1 MRNEF
6 SWYFKA
12 SESEIRDIWS
22 DGLLTL
28 DANVLLDLYRYH
40 ENTRSS
46 LLTCIENFKDRLW
59 LSRQAS
65 EEFFRNRS
73 KVIISATSGFKQAAE
88 DLSKLSKALSIAVTQ
103 LQSNRIISADIANRL
118 DSAVASAISTAEER
132 VASENSAHPKFL
144 SDDPLLERLLSMF
157 ENAVGPAFSE
167 EELKK
172 VKPEAEQ
179 RKKAGVPPGFLDDHK
194 DGDRPFGDFFLW
206 RQVLDHAKA
215 QSKPIIFVTSE
226 RKEDWWE
233 KHSGI
238 TVGPRHE
245 LLREA
250 HEYSG
255 QRVLIYQTDRFL
267 EFATERVGGTIDRRA
282 VEEIQAIDSLRAT
295 ANLVREATQSVQSC
309 NATMSTG
316 LLVVDI
322 ARPAFS
328 FTASGHFDPHLQS
341 APNLRVRLIES
352 PGPLPV
358 YRLHA
363 ASGTTHDFNVH
374 LKSLDHGVTLPAGQY
389 VFEYGAEAKMDR
401 DDTLATATARGE
413 V

>member
-6 SWYFKA
+6 SWYFRA
-12 SESEIRDIWS
+12 SESETKSIWD

-40 ENTRSS
+40 ENTRRS
-46 LLTCIENFKDRLW
+46 LLACIEHFKGRLW

-73 KVIISATSGFKQAAE
+73 KVIISATNGFKQATE
-88 DLSKLSKALSIAVTQ
+88 ELSKLSKALSIAATQ
-103 LQSNRIISADIANRL
+103 LQSNRIISADIAENL
-118 DSAVASAISTAEER
+118 VSAVTSAISSAEQR
-132 VASENSAHPKFL
+132 VADENSAHPKFL

-157 ENAVGPAFSE
+157 EDAVGPAFSE

-172 VKPEAEQ
+172 AKAEAEQ

-233 KHSGI
+233 KHSGL
-238 TVGPRHE
+238 TVGPRLE

-267 EFATERVGGTIDRRA
+267 EFATERAGGTIDTSA
-282 VEEIQAIDSLRAT
+282 VEEIRAVDNLRAT
-295 ANLVREATQSVQSC
+295 ANVAE
-309 NATMSTG
+309 
-316 LLVVDI
+316 
-322 ARPAFS
+322 P
-328 FTASGHFDPHLQS
+328 
-341 APNLRVRLIES
+341 LRVFS
-352 PGPLPV
+352 P
-358 YRLHA
+358 
-363 ASGTTHDFNVH
+363 
-374 LKSLDHGVTLPAGQY
+374 
-389 VFEYGAEAKMDR
+389 
-401 DDTLATATARGE
+401 ATPQ
-413 V
+413 

>member
-1 MRNEF
+1 MRNQF

-12 SESEIRDIWS
+12 SESETRAIWDS
-22 DGLLTL
+22 GLLTL

-46 LLTCIENFKDRLW
+46 LLACIEHFRGRLW

-73 KVIISATSGFKQAAE
+73 KVIISATSGFKQATE
-88 DLSKLSKALSIAVTQ
+88 ELSKLRKALSITIAQ
-103 LQSNRIISADIANRL
+103 LQSNRIIAASIATDL
-118 DSAVASAISTAEER
+118 ESAVASAISSAEQR
-132 VASENSAHPKFL
+132 VANENSAHPKFL
-144 SDDPLLERLLSMF
+144 INDPLLERLLSMF

-172 VKPEAEQ
+172 GKAEAEQ

-233 KHSGI
+233 KHSGL
-238 TVGPRHE
+238 TVGPRLE

-267 EFATERVGGTIDRRA
+267 EFATERAGGTIDTSA
-282 VEEIQAIDSLRAT
+282 VEEIRAVDNLRAT
-295 ANLVREATQSVQSC
+295 TSVVRAVTQGVQSC
-309 NATMSTG
+309 NSTMSTG
-316 LLVVDI
+316 LLVVEI
-322 ARPAFS
+322 ARPAFM

-341 APNLRVRLIES
+341 PPNLKVRLIES
-352 PGPLPV
+352 PQALPAH
-358 YRLHA
+358 RLHA

-374 LKSLDHGVTLPAGQY
+374 LKSLDRGVTLPAGQY
-389 VFEYGAEAKMDR
+389 VFEYDAEVELDNSDR
-401 DDTLATATARGE
+401 AADLREGE
-413 V
+413 I